1 MISHVAEDNFPRRGS
16 FFGRISLRHSDPNVS
31 DVSEPAPI
39 SDSNVS
45 EPDVPAQLAAPLRSM
60 PRRRSLTFSQS
71 NDPDVSAR
79 APAPARSKPRPR
91 NPFRRSTDFDPGVSA
106 RAPEPDAPAQLT
118 PSRWKPRRAMA
129 LRRRSDGD
137 PDVSAHAPAPVR
149 SKPRPRIS
157 FRLSDPGGSNP
168 VLLPRHPHR
177 RHSTSA
183 AEISEHTTSD
193 PVAVFL
199 SVQEAEERKNAFL
212 GSLPESLAAAYD
224 SRDCVAPFR
233 REEVG

>member
-71 NDPDVSAR
+71 NDPDVSA
-79 APAPARSKPRPR
+79 
-91 NPFRRSTDFDPGVSA
+91 
-106 RAPEPDAPAQLT
+106 L
-118 PSRWKPRRAMA
+118 
-129 LRRRSDGD
+129 
-137 PDVSAHAPAPVR
+137 APAPVR